1 MSSGIPLLAVKEIT
15 KEFSGVRV
23 LDGVSLDLN
32 RGEVLG
38 IIGENGAGKSTLL
51 KIVSGIYTPNAG
63 TLELE
68 GKAVAVSDS
77 GVAQSLG
84 ITMIPQEFNL
94 VNELNVFEN
103 VFLGRELRRGLLLDK
118 NTMKER
124 TRELMTRLKSDISPT
139 ERTENLSVAQK
150 QMVEFAKALSAE
162 SRILIMDEPTT
173 VLTSKETEL
182 LFEVVREMKRQGV
195 GIIYISHKLQEVKAI
210 CDRVAVLRDG
220 VLVSVDAAEDLS
232 VHEMATR
239 MVGRE
244 LSQIFPEKT
253 RPGDE
258 VVLDVCGLGVEG
270 VLSDVTFNLRRGEI
284 LGFSGLVGAGRTEVA
299 EALMGLRRRSAGTV
313 HIKGRRAD
321 IRNPSQAV
329 RNGLSYLSED
339 RQGKGVMVKFGIVQN
354 VTLVSLADY
363 CERFFIDQDKEYLKA
378 EDYVDEF
385 GIRAASLYTN
395 LEFFSGGNQQ
405 KVSLAKS
412 LDSAPDV
419 LIVDEPTRGIDV
431 NAKREIYHF
440 IKKLTEQGL
449 SCIFISSEL
458 EEIIGMCNRVVVMHG
473 GRVGGILEGDAIN
486 EEDIMLHAT
495 GLHLGE

>member
-1 MSSGIPLLAVKEIT
+1 MSPQIPLLAVKEIT

-23 LDGVSLDLN
+23 LDGVSLDLKY
-32 RGEVLG
+32 GEVLG

-51 KIVSGIYTPNAG
+51 KIVSGIYTPNSG

-68 GKAVAVSDS
+68 GKPIAVSDS

-103 VFLGRELRRGLLLDK
+103 VFLGRELRRGFLLDK

-139 ERTENLSVAQK
+139 ARIENLSVAQK

-182 LFEVVREMKRQGV
+182 LFEVIRDMKRQGV
-195 GIIYISHKLQEVKAI
+195 GIIYISHKLQEVKTI

-258 VVLDVCGLGVEG
+258 VVLDVCGLDVDG
-270 VLSDVTFNLRRGEI
+270 VLSNVTFNLRRGEI

-299 EALMGLRRRSAGTV
+299 EALMGLRRKSAGTV
-313 HIKGRRAD
+313 HIKGKRVD

-363 CERFFIDQDKEYLKA
+363 CTRFFIDQDKEYLKA
-378 EDYVDEF
+378 EDYVEEF
-385 GIRAASLYTN
+385 EIRAASLYTN

-412 LDSAPDV
+412 LDSAPGV

-458 EEIIGMCNRVVVMHG
+458 EEIIGMCNRVVVMHS
-473 GRVGGILEGDAIN
+473 GRIGGILEGDAIN

-495 GLHLGE
+495 GLQLGE

>member
-1 MSSGIPLLAVKEIT
+1 MSPQIPLLAVKEIT

-23 LDGVSLDLN
+23 LDGVSLDLKY
-32 RGEVLG
+32 GEVLG

-51 KIVSGIYTPNAG
+51 KIVSGIYTPNSG

-68 GKAVAVSDS
+68 GKPIAVSDS
-77 GVAQSLG
+77 SVAQSLG

-103 VFLGRELRRGLLLDK
+103 VFLGRELRRGFLLDK

-139 ERTENLSVAQK
+139 ARIENLSVAQK

-182 LFEVVREMKRQGV
+182 LFEVIRDMKRQGV
-195 GIIYISHKLQEVKAI
+195 GIIYISHKLQEVKTI

-258 VVLDVCGLGVEG
+258 VVLDVCGLDVDG
-270 VLSDVTFNLRRGEI
+270 VLSNVTFNLRRGEI

-299 EALMGLRRRSAGTV
+299 EALMGLRRKSAGTV
-313 HIKGRRAD
+313 HIKGKRVD

-363 CERFFIDQDKEYLKA
+363 CTRFFIDQDKEYLKA
-378 EDYVDEF
+378 EDYVEEF
-385 GIRAASLYTN
+385 EIRAASLYTN

-412 LDSAPDV
+412 LDSAPGV

-458 EEIIGMCNRVVVMHG
+458 EEIIGMCNRVVVMHS
-473 GRVGGILEGDAIN
+473 GRIGGILEGDAIN

-495 GLHLGE
+495 GLQLGE